1 MVERRTDGRM
11 CILHRIVQYSRLHD
25 ADVCDA
31 GGREK
36 ICHCLYDQFSACC
49 LLDGPCARRAL
60 NEEGQEAHDG
70 VIDTAAS
77 ALHCDCDFARS
88 IQASDKGRGWWTYYG
103 V

>member
-1 MVERRTDGRM
+1 
-11 CILHRIVQYSRLHD
+11 
-25 ADVCDA
+25 
-31 GGREK
+31 
-36 ICHCLYDQFSACC
+36 
-49 LLDGPCARRAL
+49 LDGPCARRAL